1 MINPVDLNYFIEA
14 ARSKNFSRAAEKLG
28 ITQPALSHSIKR
40 VEALLKLKLF
50 IRSKRGVELS
60 ATGQLL
66 YREASTL
73 LGVWNNLLSHL
84 EDESKNPQ
92 GMIRL
97 GCHAVVAQYLLPKF
111 MAQFLAKYPKINFQ
125 IEHGL
130 SRVMAER
137 VFSSHL
143 DIAIVV
149 NPIRHQDFIIKEICN
164 DRVSLWR
171 HKKLRDS
178 KLLMIEP
185 SLKQTQSILKKLKVK
200 RFQVDSI
207 LESSSLEFLAQML
220 LSKAGYAILP
230 ERVVDMLNSNEIEV
244 VEDAPVFYDKICAVY
259 KPHFRSTE
267 RGRVFT
273 QNLLDFYKNKL

>member
-1 MINPVDLNYFIEA
+1 MINPVDLSYFIEA

-40 VEALLKLKLF
+40 MESHLKLKLF

-60 ATGQLL
+60 STGQLL
-66 YREASTL
+66 YREASNL
-73 LGVWNNLLSHL
+73 LGTWNNLLSHL
-84 EDESKNPQ
+84 EDESKIPQ
-92 GMIRL
+92 GVIRL

-111 MAQFLAKYPKINFQ
+111 LTHFLAKYPKINFQ

-137 VFSSHL
+137 VFSSQL

-149 NPIRHQDFIIKEICN
+149 NPTRHQDFIIKEICN
-164 DRVSLWR
+164 DRVTLWR

-200 RFQVDSI
+200 SFQFESI
-207 LESSSLEFLAQML
+207 LESSSLKFLSQIL
-220 LSKAGYAILP
+220 LSKAGCAILP
-230 ERVVDMLNSNEIEV
+230 EKIVDMLNSNEIET
-244 VEDAPVFYDKICAVY
+244 VEGAPVLYDKICAVY

-267 RGRVFT
+267 RARVFT
-273 QNLLDFYKNKL
+273 QELLDFYKNKL